1 MSESDTESDTETEK
15 ERERETENE
24 CMPGRTLDMGMW
36 NNKLVVAHT
45 STLLVV
51 PTPTYPCQLR

>member
-1 MSESDTESDTETEK
+1 MRVTQRVTQRQRKREK
-15 ERERETENE
+15 ERQRMSA
-24 CMPGRTLDMGMW
+24 CLAGLSMGMW